1 MRLLDDGHRAAH
13 GHRLRRRPGNRSG
26 APDLKPGSPT
36 SSPPNR
42 QSTPAHCEL
51 AIPVV
56 GELRRTPSRRAE
68 ATVERRATARGLVEF
83 IKQPQPP
90 PARAAPTPQRWPRAR
105 QPCGEQLKT
114 TDPASR
120 VEGLPFL
127 RSQQLRRSSNVPR
140 ISCRAAYK
148 SRSASYHR
156 PRGSVSCMRM
166 LAAGGIR
173 ESYVTLLLL

>member
-13 GHRLRRRPGNRSG
+13 GHRLRRRPGNRSR

-56 GELRRTPSRRAE
+56 SELRRTPSRRAE

-83 IKQPQPP
+83 IKTAAT
-90 PARAAPTPQRWPRAR
+90 ARARGANAAALAAR
-105 QPCGEQLKT
+105 KATVRRT
-114 TDPASR
+114 TEDD
-120 VEGLPFL
+120 
-127 RSQQLRRSSNVPR
+127 RSSVAR
-140 ISCRAAYK
+140 W
-148 SRSASYHR
+148 RSSLPSLSATS
-156 PRGSVSCMRM
+156 PIV
-166 LAAGGIR
+166 
-173 ESYVTLLLL
+173 